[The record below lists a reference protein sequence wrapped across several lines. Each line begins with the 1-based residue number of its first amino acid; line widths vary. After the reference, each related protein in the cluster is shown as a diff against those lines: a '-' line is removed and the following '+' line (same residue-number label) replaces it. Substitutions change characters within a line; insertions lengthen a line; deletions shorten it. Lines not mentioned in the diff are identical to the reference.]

1 MIQNKG
7 WIGYE
12 FKDNSII
19 TMPFILRVFIIIKL
33 TLNNGHLTP
42 SNI

>member
-19 TMPFILRVFIIIKL
+19 TMLFILKGCRYQINSL
-33 TLNNGHLTP
+33 TMDT
-42 SNI
+42 

>member
-19 TMPFILRVFIIIKL
+19 TMLLILKGCRQYQINSL
-33 TLNNGHLTP
+33 TMDT
-42 SNI
+42 